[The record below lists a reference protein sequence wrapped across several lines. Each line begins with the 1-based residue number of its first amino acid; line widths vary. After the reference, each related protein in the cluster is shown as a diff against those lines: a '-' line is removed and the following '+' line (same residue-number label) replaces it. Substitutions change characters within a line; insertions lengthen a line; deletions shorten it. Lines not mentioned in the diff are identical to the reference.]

1 MALTGT
7 ALFLIF
13 IFIVISINY
22 GLLFKIEIKEI
33 NHDSFFLVYKKYR
46 GNYKNIKKIINSVY
60 YELLNEKN
68 IRAVNGF
75 ALYIDNPLHIE
86 QNSLRSLGGCI
97 LNSADEKL
105 KNELYKSGF
114 EIMEIKKGKAL
125 YTRFPFKGDFSS
137 TLALYKV
144 YPKFLK
150 KVEKN
155 SFKPDI
161 IMEVFNISMGYIEY
175 YAFYNTKK
183 REIVPVYESTN
194 ENLSL

>member
-7 ALFLIF
+7 ALVLIF
-13 IFIVISINY
+13 IFIIISINY
-22 GLLFKIEIKEI
+22 GLLFKTEIKEI

-60 YELLNEKN
+60 HELLHEKN
-68 IRAVNGF
+68 VRSVNGF

-86 QNSLRSLGGCI
+86 QNRLRSLGGCI

-105 KNELYKSGF
+105 KKELQNSGF

-161 IMEVFNISMGYIEY
+161 IMEVFNISIGYVEY

-183 REIVPVYESTN
+183 KEIVPIYESES
-194 ENLSL
+194 ENII